1 MFLLEG
7 SVDYQFNDHLNINT
21 SHNYNTLD
29 VDGGNLFTAN
39 QTDMRVSYQFD
50 IQNLLKLVIQYTDI
64 DRNTTLYK
72 DNQDD
77 DEDNDYGKRSRYF
90 STQLIY
96 SYKINP
102 QTLVYLGYADGGFQN
117 DNFNSLQRDRR
128 TLFAKFSYAWQ
139 G

>member
-1 MFLLEG
+1 
-7 SVDYQFNDHLNINT
+7 
-21 SHNYNTLD
+21 
-29 VDGGNLFTAN
+29 
-39 QTDMRVSYQFD
+39 MRVSYQFD